1 MAVASAAGISS
12 QTTARAARQA
22 RNNWATL
29 LRTTPLIAFRWS
41 PDRATDR
48 DIAGSA
54 DSVRPTTLSRPA
66 HHLFRAIDTDL
77 LQSLPDTWLKQAS
90 WAFLVRFRRWAKQ
103 PTQKCTRHRPGL
115 DVDWLSWNEML
126 DT

>member
-12 QTTARAARQA
+12 QTTTRAARQA
-22 RNNWATL
+22 RNNWAKF

-54 DSVRPTTLSRPA
+54 DSVLPTTLSRPA
-66 HHLFRAIDTDL
+66 RRLFRAIDTDPP
-77 LQSLPDTWLKQAS
+77 QSLPDTWLKQVS
-90 WAFLVRFRRWAKQ
+90 SAFQLKVRQ
-103 PTQKCTRHRPGL
+103 RP
-115 DVDWLSWNEML
+115 DR
-126 DT
+126 TTPAR